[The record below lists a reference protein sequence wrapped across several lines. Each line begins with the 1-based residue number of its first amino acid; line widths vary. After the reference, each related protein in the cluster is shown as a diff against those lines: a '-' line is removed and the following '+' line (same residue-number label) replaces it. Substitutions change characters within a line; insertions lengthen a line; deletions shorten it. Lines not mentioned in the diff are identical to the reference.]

1 MPAKM
6 WKCEQNSALA
16 QWYDHMESN
25 LQFAKQTNREQWQ
38 QVFDA
43 ESNAFSPHLMEGHVK
58 L

>member
-1 MPAKM
+1 
-6 WKCEQNSALA
+6 
-16 QWYDHMESN
+16 MESD
-25 LQFAKQTNREQWQ
+25 LQFAKQTNCEQWQ